1 MMALGCLFQPTDK
14 MNKSLTHALL
24 VGIFFRSTGS
34 NACHSSLKE
43 LQSLT
48 ETFGIQRCTM
58 LPCYVRKVSNATI
71 LGSGKLLE
79 MKALIDENEVDVLI
93 FDDEISPTQQKNLEK
108 YFQKP
113 VMDRTQLIIEVFA
126 QRAHTAE
133 AKLQI
138 ELVQIQYQMPRL
150 KRLWTHLSR
159 QRSGKGFVKGEGE
172 KQIELDRRML
182 QNRATQ
188 LQKEITQV
196 RSHRKTQRVARQ
208 RSSIPTFA
216 IVGYTNA
223 GKSTLLNALTEAN
236 ILAEDQLFATLDT
249 TTRHYLLPNKQ
260 PILLIDTVGFIQ
272 KIPPLLIS
280 AFKSTLE
287 EATFTDQIIHVID
300 ASNPNALEQASTTLN
315 ILEELGASTPAITV
329 LNKVDQCDTINLHKI
344 RLTYPKCIPISCV
357 TRQGFPDLLES
368 LMDALKA
375 LRVNV
380 TLKVP
385 QSQYQ
390 IVSTIMKEG
399 LINTINYEGDDI
411 ILQAEVPQ
419 HLQKLFSSYLQ
430 K

>member
-1 MMALGCLFQPTDK
+1 MQEFT
-14 MNKSLTHALL
+14 NKSLDHALL
-24 VGIFFRSTGS
+24 IGIFFH
-34 NACHSSLKE
+34 NKEQAPCQLSLRE
-43 LQSLT
+43 LQALT
-48 ETFGIQRCTM
+48 KTFGIQKCTA
-58 LPCYVRKVSNATI
+58 LPCHLRKMSSANI

-79 MKALIDENEVDVLI
+79 IQALIAENEIDLLI
-93 FDDEISPTQQKNLEK
+93 FDEEISPTQQKNLEK

-133 AKLQI
+133 AKLQV

-172 KQIELDRRML
+172 KQIELDRRIL
-182 QNRATQ
+182 QHRASQ
-188 LQKEITQV
+188 LKKEIIQV
-196 RSHRKTQRVARQ
+196 RAHRKTQRLARQ
-208 RSSIPTFA
+208 RSTIPTFS

-223 GKSTLLNALTEAN
+223 GKSTLLNALTDAN
-236 ILAEDQLFATLDT
+236 ILAEDKLFATLDT

-272 KIPPLLIS
+272 KIPPLLVS

-315 ILEELGASTPAITV
+315 ILEELGATAPIITV
-329 LNKVDQCDTINLHKI
+329 LNKVDLCNTATLHKI
-344 RLTYPKCIPISCV
+344 RLAYPRCLTISCL
-357 TRQGFPDLLES
+357 TKKGFPELNER

-375 LRVNV
+375 SRILL

-390 IVSTIMKEG
+390 VVSVIMKEG
-399 LINTINYEGDDI
+399 FINSLDYEGDNV
-411 ILQAEVPQ
+411 ILQAEVPI
-419 HLQKLFSSYLQ
+419 HLQKLFSAYIL